1 MTYSIQFYRMNAGSW
16 ETFVRFN
23 PVVFDE
29 MVEAGKA
36 MFVNPMLSV
45 ENIAIVDDTTGEVL
59 WDACSED
66 EPAFIDDDPC
76 DIEWDDHYYDMG
88 FDPYMGCYTDDC

>member
-1 MTYSIQFYRMNAGSW
+1 MTYSIEIYRMNAGSW
-16 ETFVRFN
+16 ETLAMFD

-29 MVEAGKA
+29 MVEASKA
-36 MFVNPMLSV
+36 MFVNPLLSA
-45 ENIAIVDDTTGEVL
+45 ENVAIVDDLTGEVL

-66 EPAFIDDDPC
+66 EDCEPADIDDDC
-76 DIEWDDHYYDMG
+76 G